1 MMRKKFF
8 ATVALSILV
17 LTALSALSAFAQ
29 EVRSCPNQETYGERR
44 MLVADNSAQSQIEV
58 TYFTTNDPNA
68 FISEKAG
75 LRRSATYANMS
86 TSQFV
91 AQIEKLQSAG
101 LASIKKQES
110 ATSFLGETAEL
121 NLERDLRSGDA
132 KMVNASYNTADPNY
146 IYSLD
151 RETEVGVSKRSALDG
166 DYYRVDMV
174 SWFVNVQ
181 GGFKRVDYDS
191 SVLLK
196 PGQTAI
202 FKLAGKDELGRSG
215 SARSYIAV
223 TLRSVNKV
231 SLASTG
237 RRGRTSE

>member
-1 MMRKKFF
+1 MRKKFF
-8 ATVALSILV
+8 ATAALSILA
-17 LTALSALSAFAQ
+17 LTSLSALSANAQ
-29 EVRSCPNQETYGERR
+29 QAQSCPNQETFGERR

-75 LRRSATYANMS
+75 LSRSATYANLS

-91 AQIEKLQSAG
+91 ARIEKLQSEG

-110 ATSFLGETAEL
+110 TTSFLGEVAEL
-121 NLERDLRSGDA
+121 NLERDLRSGGGRV
-132 KMVNASYNTADPNY
+132 VNASYNSADPNY
-146 IYSLD
+146 VYGLD
-151 RETEVGVSKRSALDG
+151 RETEVSVSKRSALDG
-166 DYYRVDMV
+166 DYYRVDLV
-174 SWFVNVQ
+174 SWFVNVNA
-181 GGFKRVDYDS
+181 GRKSVDYDS

-202 FKLAGKDELGRSG
+202 FKLAGKDELNRSG

-237 RRGRTSE
+237 RNRTSEWR

>member
-1 MMRKKFF
+1 MRKKFF
-8 ATVALSILV
+8 ATAALSILA
-17 LTALSALSAFAQ
+17 LTSLSALSASAQ
-29 EVRSCPNQETYGERR
+29 EARSCPNQETYGERR
-44 MLVADNSAQSQIEV
+44 MLVADNSAQSQVEV

-91 AQIEKLQSAG
+91 AQIEKLQSEG
-101 LASIKKQES
+101 LASIKKHQS
-110 ATSFLGETAEL
+110 ATSFLGEMAEL
-121 NLERDLRSGDA
+121 NLERDLNSGAA
-132 KMVNASYNTADPNY
+132 KTVNASYNPNY
-146 IYSLD
+146 IYGLD

-237 RRGRTSE
+237 RRGRASE

>member
-1 MMRKKFF
+1 MRKNFF
-8 ATVALSILV
+8 ATAALSILA
-17 LTALSALSAFAQ
+17 LTSLSALSASAQ
-29 EVRSCPNQETYGERR
+29 EARSCPNQETYGERR
-44 MLVADNSAQSQIEV
+44 MLVADNSTQSQIEV

-91 AQIEKLQSAG
+91 AQIEKLQNEG
-101 LASIKKQES
+101 LASIRKRES
-110 ATSFLGETAEL
+110 ATSFLGEMAEL
-121 NLERDLRSGDA
+121 NLERALRSGDA
-132 KMVNASYNTADPNY
+132 KMVNTSYNPNY
-146 IYSLD
+146 VYGLD
-151 RETEVGVSKRSALDG
+151 RETEVGVSRRSALDG

-196 PGQTAI
+196 PGQTAV

-231 SLASTG
+231 SLASTS
-237 RRGRTSE
+237 RRSRASE

>member
-1 MMRKKFF
+1 MRKNFF
-8 ATVALSILV
+8 ATAALSILA
-17 LTALSALSAFAQ
+17 LTSLSALSASAQ
-29 EVRSCPNQETYGERR
+29 EARSCPNQETYGERR
-44 MLVADNSAQSQIEV
+44 MLVADNSTKSQIEV

-91 AQIEKLQSAG
+91 AQIGKLQNEG

-110 ATSFLGETAEL
+110 ATSFLGEMAEL

-132 KMVNASYNTADPNY
+132 RTVNASYNPNS
-146 IYSLD
+146 IYGLD

-166 DYYRVDMV
+166 DYYRVDMI
-174 SWFVNVQ
+174 SWFVNVS

-237 RRGRTSE
+237 RRSRASE